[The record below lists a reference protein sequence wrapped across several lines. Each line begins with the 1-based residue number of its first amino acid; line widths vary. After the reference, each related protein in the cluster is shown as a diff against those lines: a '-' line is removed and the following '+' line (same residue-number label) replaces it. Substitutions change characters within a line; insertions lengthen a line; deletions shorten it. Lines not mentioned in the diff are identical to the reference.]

1 MANTF
6 AEVNAPLVIRDIAFS
21 TVTGVNTYM
30 DFIVT
35 PVMTYVVITQVLIY
49 NMVTPVMTYVLITQ
63 VMIYDVVTPVLNYNV
78 VTLD

>member
-6 AEVNAPLVIRDIAFS
+6 AEVNAPLVRDIAFS

-35 PVMTYVVITQVLIY
+35 PVLIY

-63 VMIYDVVTPVLNYNV
+63 VTYMDFIVTPVLIHDV

>member
-6 AEVNAPLVIRDIAFS
+6 AEVNAPLVIRDIIAFS

-35 PVMTYVVITQVLIY
+35 PVMTYVVITQV
-49 NMVTPVMTYVLITQ
+49 
-63 VMIYDVVTPVLNYNV
+63 MIYDVVTPVLIYNV